1 MSVPQSMAGQSLGKR
16 LVKEFRRGGKKS
28 IVLALLL
35 AVGLCIWG
43 PMLWR
48 KLFPKQD
55 AVATVAPAS
64 KSAPPKDPAGQQ
76 SSAASTSDAPAI
88 EWKSL
93 YRRLEEASLIQQVSL
108 DELVR
113 DPFDREW
120 YREKKKPVAAKP
132 EIELP
137 PEGDPLRNLELTA
150 ILAGAE
156 GGAAVINDFVFR
168 IGDQVPPD
176 GPIRYVLKEIRQDR
190 VLLERSGKLEEI
202 PLKGTILPNKKP
214 VDQTNDAPKG

>member
-1 MSVPQSMAGQSLGKR
+1 MAGQSFSKR
-16 LVKEFRRGGKKS
+16 LVREFQRGGKKS

-35 AVGLCIWG
+35 VVGLCIWG

-48 KLFPKQD
+48 KIFPKQD
-55 AVATVAPAS
+55 AAATIAPAS
-64 KSAPPKDPAGQQ
+64 KSNPAKDQAGQLTA
-76 SSAASTSDAPAI
+76 AASTSDAPDI

-93 YRRLEEASLIQQVSL
+93 HRRLEDASLIQPVSL
-108 DELVR
+108 DEIVR

-120 YREKKKPVAAKP
+120 FRAKKKPVVAKP

-150 ILAGAE
+150 VFAGPD
-156 GGAAVINDFVFR
+156 GGAAVINDLVFR
-168 IGDQVPPD
+168 IGEEVPPE
-176 GPIRYVLKEIRQDR
+176 GPIRYVVKEIRKDR

-214 VDQTNDAPKG
+214 VDQTNDGPKG